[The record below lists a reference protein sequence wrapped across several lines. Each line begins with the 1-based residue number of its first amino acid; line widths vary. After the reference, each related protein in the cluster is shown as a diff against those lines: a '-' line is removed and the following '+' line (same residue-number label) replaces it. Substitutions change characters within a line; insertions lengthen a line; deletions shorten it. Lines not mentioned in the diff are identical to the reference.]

1 MDITNPAGFQNRFLS
16 RFLDFIIT
24 FLITGIL
31 SQLLYGGFYDG
42 NHYYLTDLFGVL
54 YYLLLPILWHGYTI
68 GRRMAGNR
76 IVRVDGRKLGIGTM
90 LLRDLVAGIIYALT
104 LGIGL
109 IVSAFMI
116 GIREDK
122 RALHDFIAQ
131 TYVTT
136 DPPSTFKNS
145 EQ

>member
-1 MDITNPAGFQNRFLS
+1 MGVVSPAGFQNRFLA
-16 RFLDFIIT
+16 RFLDFII
-24 FLITGIL
+24 IIVVTGIL
-31 SQLLYGGFYDG
+31 SLLLYGEFYNADE
-42 NHYYLTDLFGVL
+42 YRATDILGPL
-54 YYLLLPILWHGYTI
+54 YTLVLPILWYGYTL

-76 IVRVDGRKLGIGTM
+76 IVRIDGRKVGIGTM
-90 LLRDLVAGIIYALT
+90 VLRDIVAGIVYTLT

-122 RALHDFIAQ
+122 RAIHDFIAQ

-136 DPPSTFKNS
+136 SPPAIA
-145 EQ
+145 